1 MSEAYAWLRLAA
13 ARKVRQTGT
22 DETKLEGMSTL
33 NEFASVPNQLDPNKT
48 DFLHLG
54 AAKILVDGTA
64 EGVRAHVETR
74 WKRGQFQ
81 VLFMRAHLANLGY
94 DPDKYIPMV
103 DGGVKLHKTRAV
115 IHDT

>member
-64 EGVRAHVETR
+64 EGARAHVETR
-74 WKRGQFQ
+74 
-81 VLFMRAHLANLGY
+81 
-94 DPDKYIPMV
+94 
-103 DGGVKLHKTRAV
+103 
-115 IHDT
+115 